1 MRVVLADDSVILR
14 EGLARLLRE
23 QGFEI
28 VAQVG
33 TAPELLAA
41 VAKLEPHV
49 AIVDIRMPPTHT
61 DEGLVVAEELRTRYP
76 AVGVLVLSQ
85 YVEPEYALRLLERGE
100 QGAGYLLK
108 DRVLDVT
115 DLADAVRRIGEG
127 GSVVDPALVA
137 QLVQRPSANGG
148 LAELTERECD
158 VLALLA
164 EGLSDKGIAQRL
176 VVTPKTVETH
186 VRHIFSKLDLPS
198 GTAEEPPRA
207 RGPRVPARTLGSL
220 DAVARVVHEGKIPWP
235 TRGPNVGLTIGSTMP
250 RGAASELEKR
260 LQIEAARQSSSS
272 SRRCARLGLSRRRS
286 RVRVPSLPSLNKPHD
301 SAAR

>member
-23 QGFEI
+23 QGFE
-28 VAQVG
+28 VMAQVG

-41 VAKLEPHV
+41 VAELEPDV

-61 DEGLVVAEELRTRYP
+61 DEGLVAAEELRTRYP

-85 YVEPEYALRLLERGE
+85 YVEAEYALRLLERGE

-115 DLADAVRRIGEG
+115 DLADAVHRIGEG

-148 LAELTERECD
+148 LADLTERECD

-198 GTAEEPPRA
+198 GTAENR
-207 RGPRVPARTLGSL
+207 RVH
-220 DAVARVVHEGKIPWP
+220 AVLAFLREH
-235 TRGPNVGLTIGSTMP
+235 
-250 RGAASELEKR
+250 
-260 LQIEAARQSSSS
+260 
-272 SRRCARLGLSRRRS
+272 
-286 RVRVPSLPSLNKPHD
+286 
-301 SAAR
+301 